1 MQFVNTFAKAKEVKL
16 VLDFRKRS
24 KGKMINLGLAYVKLE
39 DEKSLTEA
47 LKEVERTHMD
57 RQIKIIRAKPLSER
71 PPRTFEPRENA
82 KEEVKPRAP
91 RAPRGAPR
99 ENRPPRVEGD
109 RPPRQEGDRPP
120 RKEGDRPPRR
130 EGDRP

>member
-1 MQFVNTFAKAKEVKL
+1 MIQKIGVIGAGQMGNGIAHVCAMNGFEVRLLDANPDSLAKA
-16 VLDFRKRS
+16 
-24 KGKMINLGLAYVKLE
+24 LA
-39 DEKSLTEA
+39 TIA
-47 LKEVERTHMD
+47 GNMD